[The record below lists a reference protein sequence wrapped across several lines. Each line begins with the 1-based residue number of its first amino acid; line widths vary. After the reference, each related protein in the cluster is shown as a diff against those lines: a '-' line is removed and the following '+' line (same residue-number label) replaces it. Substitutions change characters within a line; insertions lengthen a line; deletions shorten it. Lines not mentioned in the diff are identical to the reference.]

1 MRIGHSKDV
10 HQLVEGRPLI
20 LGGVEIEHSHGLDG
34 HSDAD
39 VLVHVV
45 IESMIGA
52 LAKGDIGTHF
62 PDTDSRYKGVSSMDL
77 LRATKKMLDDSE
89 YEVANFD
96 ATIFA
101 ERPKMRPHIDQM
113 RQNLATTLDIDVGQV
128 NVKATRGEKMGFI
141 GREEGMAAEC
151 VCLLVK
157 KSNESVE
164 SL

>member
-20 LGGVEIEHSHGLDG
+20 LGGVEIDHFRGLDG

-45 IESMIGA
+45 IESIIGA

-62 PDTDSRYKGVSSMDL
+62 PDTDQRYKGADSMTL
-77 LRATKKMLDDSE
+77 LQETKKMLDDSD
-89 YEVANFD
+89 YKIANFD

-113 RQNLATTLDIDVGQV
+113 RQNLAKTLDIDVSQA
-128 NVKATRGEKMGFI
+128 NVKATRGEKMGFV

-151 VCLLVK
+151 VCLLIK
-157 KSNESVE
+157 K
-164 SL
+164 